1 MSESGVVG
9 VSPRSLTI
17 DGGRVAGAGPR
28 RSVRPG
34 TRRRLARLAIGISA
48 GVVVVL
54 SYFPL
59 MVIISNSLKS
69 SQALAQSGPF
79 SLFTS
84 FGLRNYVTAGR
95 GVGSYLLN
103 TILVALGA
111 IALGVPSA
119 ALAAYGFAQS
129 RFRGRETL
137 FYLYLGLLLIPWTL
151 TLIPLFVEVKDFGLF
166 NTWGALIFPYA
177 ASAQPLLLF
186 INRSFFE
193 GIPDELFQSARVD
206 GATEFQVLRKVV
218 VPLSRPILLT
228 GVVLI
233 AIAVWGD
240 YLWPTIVLTTTS
252 KLTVSAGL
260 QNFVASFGLS
270 GRGGGA
276 VFAAYIIV
284 TLPLF
289 ALVAATMK
297 YFLSGVTAGAGKL

>member
-1 MSESGVVG
+1 MSGPGIAVVSDGLISGSVASGV
-9 VSPRSLTI
+9 P
-17 DGGRVAGAGPR
+17 GPPKLG
-28 RSVRPG
+28 PG
-34 TRRRLARLAIGISA
+34 TRRRIIRTVVGASAI
-48 GVVVVL
+48 VVIIL

-59 MVIISNSLKS
+59 LVILSNSLKS
-69 SQALAQSGPF
+69 AQGLAQSGPF

-84 FGLRNYVTAGR
+84 FRLHNYVTAGKGI
-95 GVGSYLLN
+95 GVYLLN
-103 TILVALGA
+103 TMVVAVGA
-111 IALGVPSA
+111 IVLGVPSA

-151 TLIPLFVEVKDFGLF
+151 TLIPLFVELKSFGLF

-206 GATEFQVLRKVV
+206 GATEVQVLRKIV

-233 AIAVWGD
+233 SIAVWGD
-240 YLWPTIVLTTTS
+240 YLWPTIVITTTS

-270 GRGGGA
+270 GHGGGA
-276 VFAAYIIV
+276 VFAAYVIV

-297 YFLSGVTAGAGKL
+297 HFLGGVTAGAGKL